1 MHAWWN
7 FFMRL
12 YLFLLQREQLE
23 SHSNKAHEIE
33 KDLHE
38 HRQFPPEKGSKA
50 RIIQDYIEKESYL
63 EHEARFTTLLWNI
76 FAESLLLYFSKKKR
90 TVVLETMIYLKG
102 IHLMDFK
109 FIRPSSKEVVLLFI
123 TVEAIQHIHLPVKSS
138 HGCLSWTGTFAR
150 GDRYWWSRRVRWP
163 R

>member
-1 MHAWWN
+1 
-7 FFMRL
+7 MRL

-63 EHEARFTTLLWNI
+63 EHEARSLPFYEIFLQRVYYFTTL
-76 FAESLLLYFSKKKR
+76 KKTR
-90 TVVLETMIYLKG
+90 Q
-102 IHLMDFK
+102 
-109 FIRPSSKEVVLLFI
+109 LF
-123 TVEAIQHIHLPVKSS
+123 
-138 HGCLSWTGTFAR
+138 
-150 GDRYWWSRRVRWP
+150 
-163 R
+163 